1 MEKNEIMIVEDDLDL
16 GLILQLHLQGNGFK
30 TIFLQSISETTTYL
44 TYEQP
49 TLLLVDNH
57 LTDGTALDHIGE
69 FKTSTP
75 DLSIVLMTADFLEEL
90 QNHQNYGYLDGLLL
104 KPFAPEILNQVLQH
118 AISTKRF

>member
-1 MEKNEIMIVEDDLDL
+1 MGKNEIVIVEDDLDL

-30 TIFLQSISETTTYL
+30 TIFLQSISEATSYL
-44 TYEQP
+44 TYQHP

-75 DLSIVLMTADFLEEL
+75 DLSIVLMTADFIEEL
-90 QNHQNYGYLDGLLL
+90 RGHQNYNCLDGLLL

-118 AISTKRF
+118 AITTKGF